1 MDGSSLL
8 LDRRQAA
15 FQLSISLRQLDLMI
29 ATGEIP
35 AMRIGRRVLLSRI
48 ALEAF
53 ALQAS
58 SAGQQTP
65 KPERVALG

>member
-1 MDGSSLL
+1 MDGISLL

-15 FQLSISLRQLDLMI
+15 NQLSISLRQLDLMI

-35 AMRIGRRVLLSRI
+35 ATRIGRRVLVSRI

-53 ALQAS
+53 ALKAS
-58 SAGQQTP
+58 SAGQDENAT
-65 KPERVALG
+65 R